1 MGTVRCRYPSSWV
14 PLLVCHSD
22 SRWRTSSA
30 CALAS
35 AQRGGCGVHRGGSP
49 RGCSGVAASTQEGRS
64 PACQRPPCQ
73 GQEHLCGPGKVM
85 GQGGGCQH
93 HANGVVQPRRLQP
106 CYLPTPRVSQGC
118 LLFPGPQAL
127 PRSPQLL
134 PQLLGGILTL
144 QHPLLATGW
153 MPAPI
158 LAPGACRGQE
168 VGSVLADRSHRSWWR
183 RERLGWQPA
192 EPRRGPAVPGPGHM
206 PATSKV
212 TLHGHPAPPTCATHL
227 ERGTWVPIPAL
238 CCCPH
243 PHRAPQRPW
252 PHIPCP
258 CCAMWVPYPAPPTP
272 LDPTAPLLISSAHC
286 TPSLPPT
293 RVLAGPSVSSAPRPH
308 LQSCRMSAAICLS
321 LLISINF

>member
-35 AQRGGCGVHRGGSP
+35 AQWGGCEVHRGGSP
-49 RGCSGVAASTQEGRS
+49 RGCSGDAASTQEGRS

-85 GQGGGCQH
+85 GQRGGCRH
-93 HANGVVQPRRLQP
+93 HANGVVQPRSLQP
-106 CYLPTPRVSQGC
+106 CYLPPPMVSQGC

-134 PQLLGGILTL
+134 PQLLGGVLTL

-168 VGSVLADRSHRSWWR
+168 VGSVLADGSHQSWWR

-212 TLHGHPAPPTCATHL
+212 TLHGHPAPLTCATHL
-227 ERGTWVPIPAL
+227 ERGTWVPIPTV
-238 CCCPH
+238 PH
-243 PHRAPQRPW
+243 SDPGATFPVPAVPCGSLILHPPLHWTPQRL
-252 PHIPCP
+252 
-258 CCAMWVPYPAPPTP
+258 YSY
-272 LDPTAPLLISSAHC
+272 LLPTAPPAS
-286 TPSLPPT
+286 PPP
-293 RVLAGPSVSSAPRPH
+293 V
-308 LQSCRMSAAICLS
+308 S
-321 LLISINF
+321 LLAPLSPVPPAPTCSPAACLLPSASPF